1 MRMYGF
7 LKASWLMDRR
17 DRVYKVMLHETRR
30 EGTFA
35 YLYHSPDALFS
46 SSGLRCPTLEDAR
59 EDWDGRLDPRGW
71 ISIEDP
77 LPDCRHE
84 CPLPVRVKGRE
95 TGVHLSGGIMNDS
108 RTGNGRILH
117 HEEQMC
123 HCPGLL

>member
-17 DRVYKVMLHETRR
+17 DRVCKVMLHETRR

-84 CPLPVRVKGRE
+84 SPLPVRVKGRDRGAPQWGHYE
-95 TGVHLSGGIMNDS
+95 RLQDGEWKDFT
-108 RTGNGRILH
+108 
-117 HEEQMC
+117 
-123 HCPGLL
+123 P